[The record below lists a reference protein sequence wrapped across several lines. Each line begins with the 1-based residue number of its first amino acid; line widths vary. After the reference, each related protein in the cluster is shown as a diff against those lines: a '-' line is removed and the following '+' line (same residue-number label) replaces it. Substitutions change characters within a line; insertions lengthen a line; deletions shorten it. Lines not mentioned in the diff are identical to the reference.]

1 MTDSFQ
7 YPTSWPNCAW
17 RVCASVWFG
26 LYTVHLAG
34 ASGRSNDYLNAH
46 MVCLPRFEGEGMR
59 ARERHRTHKIA
70 VLALIFTLM
79 AWMWSGSAIT
89 AGADTVDQ
97 SNIEATKAPAGPK
110 SAVAE
115 ESAEAP
121 AAEFGV
127 TKPMMV
133 TRSRDAAN
141 HPTQPGEVKLFK
153 DATAVDGM
161 LNTWDVT
168 LRVEAKDKRPET
180 SDVVLVIDTSGSMND
195 RGRMDKAKEAAKAF
209 VDELLPSETTHIG
222 VVSFESNVY
231 VRQPLTDDQEAL
243 KQAIS
248 GLHASGGTFTQGG
261 IKQAREMLASSTAD
275 HKHIVLL
282 SDGLPTFSYAMYAP
296 DKYASRQYVTE
307 ATKDYYEGI
316 VLAINAYAQATTSE
330 APQRAYNY
338 GKPVGRGTAMFH
350 SYSYKSTFGRMRTG
364 YYNHGNSAI
373 AEAGFAKQDNHVW
386 SIGLQ
391 LDNVG
396 NGIMQKIASDS
407 SSFKGVKDVNELK
420 PVFEKLAGKIAATIK
435 DAVVTDPMG
444 KGFEVPASNVAKIE
458 TVPANLKAQYNSE
471 AKTIQ
476 WEPGAL
482 TTPIKEG
489 SDIKYAELK
498 YRVTINDDIL
508 KVNPKPAN
516 AMYPT
521 NGDAQVSYT
530 DAEDNK
536 RTEEFPKPKV
546 KPTFVTIEKKL
557 YNEKGDPA
565 KTDKNFTVTVTH
577 KDSQGETDYTKD
589 YVLNPAKNPVALL
602 TALGDR
608 EKYAFPTGEYTFT
621 ESGVQDG
628 ELSDYSITYKYGELG
643 KPELTDNKNTPVTV
657 DVQNFDPKTP
667 AHNTSRSIVV
677 ENRSGLG
684 KLAITK
690 ELAGDATQKAKSL
703 TYTGTYTCELGENKV
718 EGTWSVTGAGDATL
732 TPNGASQG
740 ETTVP
745 VPVNYECKVIE
756 KDPTGLNDK
765 FYDFKKSIDKE
776 SVKIEKADTYTVK
789 VTNTIDMK
797 KGTLTWKKVD
807 ADNTSHL
814 LGGSEWLLKGPGLP
828 KEGQPIEDA
837 NKDGKFEVKDLAWG
851 EYTLVE
857 KLAPAGYILDTTAR
871 KVSIGEEAKTLEATF
886 GDITNTKV
894 VAPSIPLTGGI
905 SRDAYLYA
913 GLITL
918 VAGLALTVAYTIRRK
933 AN

>member
-1 MTDSFQ
+1 
-7 YPTSWPNCAW
+7 
-17 RVCASVWFG
+17 
-26 LYTVHLAG
+26 
-34 ASGRSNDYLNAH
+34 
-46 MVCLPRFEGEGMR
+46 
-59 ARERHRTHKIA
+59 
-70 VLALIFTLM
+70 M
-79 AWMWSGSAIT
+79 ACMWSGSAIT

-97 SNIEATKAPAGPK
+97 SNVEATEAPAGPK

-115 ESAEAP
+115 KQAEEP

-133 TRSRDAAN
+133 TRSRDAASLKTPVIGED
-141 HPTQPGEVKLFK
+141 HPKAPGEVMLFK
-153 DATAVDGM
+153 EAKPVDGM

-168 LRVEAKDKRPET
+168 LRVEAKDKQPET
-180 SDVVLVIDTSGSMND
+180 ADIVLVIDTSGSMNEH
-195 RGRMDKAKEAAKAF
+195 GRMDKAKEAAKAF
-209 VDELLPSETTHIG
+209 VDELLPSQTTRIG
-222 VVSFESNVY
+222 VVSFGSDIHY
-231 VRQPLTDDQEAL
+231 MARLTNDQKEL
-243 KQAIS
+243 NQAIS
-248 GLHASGGTFTQGG
+248 GLYASGGTLTQGG
-261 IKQAREMLASSTAD
+261 IKQAREMLAESTAD

-282 SDGLPTFSYAMYAP
+282 SDGLPTFSYEMSVP
-296 DKYASRQYVTE
+296 EKHMSRQYVTN
-307 ATKDYYEGI
+307 ATRDYYEGI
-316 VLAINAYAQATTSE
+316 VLEINDYALATTSK
-330 APQRAYNY
+330 APQSAYKY
-338 GKPVGRGTAMFH
+338 GNRVGRGTAMFH
-350 SYSYKSTFGRMRTG
+350 SFSYKGLFGKKRTG

-373 AEAGFAKQDNHVW
+373 AEAGFAKQGNHVW

-391 LDNVG
+391 LDSVG
-396 NGIMQKIASDS
+396 NDIMEKIASDS
-407 SSFKGVKDVNELK
+407 SSFKEIQDVNELK

-444 KGFEVPASNVAKIE
+444 EGFEVPASDVANIV
-458 TVPANLKAQYNSE
+458 TVPANPKAQYNSE

-489 SDIKYAELK
+489 SDIKYAELN

-508 KVNPKPAN
+508 KVSPKPAN

-521 NGDAQVSYT
+521 NGNAQVSYT
-530 DAEDNK
+530 DAEGDK
-536 RTEEFPKPKV
+536 RTKEFPKPKV

-557 YNEKGDPA
+557 YNEKGDPV

-608 EKYAFPTGEYTFT
+608 GKYAVPTGEYTFT
-621 ESGVQDG
+621 ETKVQDG
-628 ELSDYSITYKYGELG
+628 KLSDYSITYKYGERG
-643 KPELTDNKNTPVTV
+643 KPELTDNKHQPVTV
-657 DVQNFDPKTP
+657 DVQNSDPSTP
-667 AHNTSRSIVV
+667 ADNKISIVV
-677 ENRSGLG
+677 ENRPGLG

-690 ELAGDATQKAKSL
+690 ELAGDATEKAKSL
-703 TYTGTYTCELGENKV
+703 TYTGTYTCELGTNKV

-745 VPVNYECKVIE
+745 VPVNYVCQVDE
-756 KDPTGLNDK
+756 KDPEKLETQ
-765 FYDFKKSIDKE
+765 FYDFKKSVDKE

-807 ADNTSHL
+807 AGDKSL
-814 LGGSEWLLKGPGLP
+814 LSGSEWLLKGPGLP
-828 KEGQPIEDA
+828 KEGKSIEDV
-837 NKDGKFEVKDLAWG
+837 NKDGKFEEKDLAWG

-871 KVSIGEEAKTLEATF
+871 KVSIGEEVKTLEATF

-918 VAGLALTVAYTIRRK
+918 VAGLALTGAYTIRRR

>member
-1 MTDSFQ
+1 M
-7 YPTSWPNCAW
+7 
-17 RVCASVWFG
+17 
-26 LYTVHLAG
+26 H
-34 ASGRSNDYLNAH
+34 
-46 MVCLPRFEGEGMR
+46 
-59 ARERHRTHKIA
+59 ARGGHRTHKIA
-70 VLALIFTLM
+70 VLALIFSLM

-97 SNIEATKAPAGPK
+97 SNVEATEAPAGPE
-110 SAVAE
+110 SAVIKKQAE
-115 ESAEAP
+115 EP

-153 DATAVDGM
+153 NATPVDGM

-168 LRVEAKDKRPET
+168 LRVEAKDKQPET
-180 SDVVLVIDTSGSMND
+180 SDVVLVIDTSGSMA
-195 RGRMDKAKEAAKAF
+195 RYGRMDKAKEAAKKF
-209 VDELLPSETTHIG
+209 VDELLPSEATHIG
-222 VVSFESNVY
+222 VVSFGSDIHY
-231 VRQPLTDDQEAL
+231 MARLTNDKNEL
-243 KQAIS
+243 NQAIS
-248 GLHASGGTFTQGG
+248 ELHPSGGTLTQGG
-261 IKQAREMLASSTAD
+261 IKQAREMLANSTAD

-282 SDGLPTFSYAMYAP
+282 SDGVPTFSYEMYAP
-296 DKYASRQYVTE
+296 QKHMSRQYVTE
-307 ATKDYYEGI
+307 ASHEYYTGL
-316 VLAINAYAQATTSE
+316 VQVINAYALATTSE

-338 GKPVGRGTAMFH
+338 GKRVGRGTVMFH
-350 SYSYKSTFGRMRTG
+350 SYRYKSIFGRMLTG

-373 AEAGFAKQDNHVW
+373 AEAGFAKKDNHVW

-391 LDNVG
+391 LDDVG
-396 NGIMQKIASDS
+396 NGIMEKIASDS
-407 SSFKGVKDVNELK
+407 SSFKEVQDVNELK

-444 KGFEVPASNVAKIE
+444 EGFEVPASNVAKIE
-458 TVPANLKAQYNSE
+458 TVPANSKAQYKSE

-482 TTPIKEG
+482 TTPIKED

-557 YNEKGDPA
+557 YDEKGDQV

-577 KDSQGETDYTKD
+577 KDAQGETDYTKD

-602 TALGDR
+602 TALDDR
-608 EKYAFPTGEYTFT
+608 GKYAFPTGNYTFT
-621 ESGVQDG
+621 ETGVQDG
-628 ELSDYSITYKYGELG
+628 KLSDYSITYKYGELG
-643 KPELTDNKNTPVTV
+643 KPELADNKDKPVTV
-657 DVQNFDPKTP
+657 DVQNFNPNTP
-667 AHNTSRSIVV
+667 ANNTSRSIVV
-677 ENRSGLG
+677 ENRPGLG
-684 KLAITK
+684 KLTITK
-690 ELAGDATQKAKSL
+690 ELAGDATEKAKSL
-703 TYTGTYTCELGENKV
+703 TYTGTYTCELGTNKV
-718 EGTWSVTGAGDATL
+718 EGNWSVTGAGDATL
-732 TPNGASQG
+732 TPKGASQG

-745 VPVNYECKVIE
+745 VPVNYVCQVDE
-756 KDPTGLNDK
+756 KDPEKLETQ
-765 FYDFKKSIDKE
+765 FYDFKKSVDKE

-807 ADNTSHL
+807 ADDKSRL

-828 KEGQPIEDA
+828 KEGRPIEDV
-837 NKDGKFEVKDLAWG
+837 NKGGKFEVKDLAWG

-871 KVSIGEEAKTLEATF
+871 KVSIGEEVKTLEATF

>member
-1 MTDSFQ
+1 
-7 YPTSWPNCAW
+7 
-17 RVCASVWFG
+17 
-26 LYTVHLAG
+26 
-34 ASGRSNDYLNAH
+34 
-46 MVCLPRFEGEGMR
+46 MR
-59 ARERHRTHKIA
+59 DRGGHRTHKIA
-70 VLALIFTLM
+70 VLALIFALM

-97 SNIEATKAPAGPK
+97 SNIEATKAPAGPE

-115 ESAEAP
+115 KQAEEP

-133 TRSRDAAN
+133 TRSRDAASLKTPVIGED
-141 HPTQPGEVKLFK
+141 HPKAPGEVMLFK
-153 DATAVDGM
+153 EAKPADGM

-168 LRVEAKDKRPET
+168 LRVEAKDKQPET

-195 RGRMDKAKEAAKAF
+195 RGRMDKAKEAAKEF
-209 VDELLPSETTHIG
+209 VDKLLPSEATRIG
-222 VVSFESNVY
+222 VVSFGSDVY
-231 VRQPLTDDQEAL
+231 VKQSLTNNQEAL
-243 KQAIS
+243 NQAIS
-248 GLHASGGTFTQGG
+248 GLHASGGTFTQDG
-261 IKQAREMLASSTAD
+261 IKKAREMLAHSTAR

-282 SDGLPTFSYAMYAP
+282 SDGLPTFSYEMYDP
-296 DKYASRQYVTE
+296 SKHASWQYVTE
-307 ATKDYYEGI
+307 ASRDYYEGI
-316 VLAINAYAQATTSE
+316 LLGIYSYAWATTSE
-330 APQRAYNY
+330 APQKAYNY
-338 GKPVGRGTAMFH
+338 EKRVGRGTAMFH
-350 SYSYKSTFGRMRTG
+350 SYTHKSKFGKRYTG

-373 AEAGFAKQDNHVW
+373 AEARFAKKDNHVW

-391 LDNVG
+391 LDEVG
-396 NGIMQKIASDS
+396 NHILEKIASDS
-407 SSFKGVKDVNELK
+407 SSFKEIQDVNELK

-444 KGFEVPASNVAKIE
+444 KGFEVPASNVAKIV
-458 TVPANLKAQYNSE
+458 TVPANPKAHYDSE

-482 TTPIKEG
+482 TTPINEG

-508 KVNPKPAN
+508 NVNPKPAD

-521 NGDAQVSYT
+521 NGNAQVSYT
-530 DAEDNK
+530 DVESIK
-536 RTEEFPKPKV
+536 QTKTFPKPKV

-557 YNEKGDPA
+557 YNEEGDPVQ
-565 KTDKNFTVTVTH
+565 TDKNFTVTVTH
-577 KDSQGETDYTKD
+577 KAAQGETDYMKD
-589 YVLNPAKNPVALL
+589 YVLNPAKSPVALL

-608 EKYAFPTGEYTFT
+608 GKYAFPTGNYTFT
-621 ESGVQDG
+621 ETKVQDG
-628 ELSDYSITYKYGELG
+628 KLSDYSITYKHGELG
-643 KPELTDNKNTPVTV
+643 KTQLTDNKNKPVTV
-657 DVQNFDPKTP
+657 DVQNFDPNTP
-667 AHNTSRSIVV
+667 ADNTSRSIVV
-677 ENRSGLG
+677 ENRPGLG

-690 ELAGDATQKAKSL
+690 ELAGDATEKAKSL
-703 TYTGTYTCELGENKV
+703 TYTGTYTCELGTNKV
-718 EGTWSVTGAGDATL
+718 EGNWSVTGAGDATL
-732 TPNGASQG
+732 TPKGASQG

-745 VPVNYECKVIE
+745 VPVNYVCQVDE
-756 KDPTGLNDK
+756 KDPEKLETQ
-765 FYDFKKSIDKE
+765 FYDFKKSVDKE

-807 ADNTSHL
+807 ADDKSRL

-828 KEGQPIEDA
+828 EEGRSIEDVH
-837 NKDGKFEVKDLAWG
+837 KDGKFEVKDLAWG

-871 KVSIGEEAKTLEATF
+871 KVSIGEEVKTLEGTF

-918 VAGLALTVAYTIRRK
+918 VAGLALTVAYAIRRK